1 MNLYDLIGNKKKK
14 EDDTVVSL
22 CEQGDLGLF
31 GDPLSEA
38 DQKKYKKAQEEES
51 KRNGNSCN

>member
-1 MNLYDLIGNKKKK
+1 MNEPNETTSII
-14 EDDTVVSL
+14 

-38 DQKKYKKAQEEES
+38 DQSKYNEQQQTEEES
-51 KRNGNSCN
+51 N

>member
-1 MNLYDLIGNKKKK
+1 MGDPNK
-14 EDDTVVSL
+14 EVTSVI

-38 DQKKYKKAQEEES
+38 DQAKYDDQEKKEKEE
-51 KRNGNSCN
+51 